1 MPASLTDA
9 QLEGAAKYRIGG
21 RLPTL
26 VARCSNSREIEAQIK
41 DSTPTD
47 VVSALFSLN
56 SLQAQSRASGESKCP
71 SVAWPE
77 EH

>member
-26 VARCSNSREIEAQIK
+26 VARCSYSEKLRPKLRIRHH
-41 DSTPTD
+41 TD
-47 VVSALFSLN
+47 VVSPLFTLN
-56 SLQAQSRASGESKCP
+56 PLQAQSRASGESKCP
-71 SVAWPE
+71 SVAWTE
-77 EH
+77 EQ